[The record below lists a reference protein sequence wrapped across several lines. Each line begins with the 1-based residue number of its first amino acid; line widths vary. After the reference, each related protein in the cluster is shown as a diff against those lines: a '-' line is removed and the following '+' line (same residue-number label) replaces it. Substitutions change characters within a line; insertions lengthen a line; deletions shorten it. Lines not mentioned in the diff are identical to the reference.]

1 MRGCYDLDAARGL
14 PTASTT
20 ATTRA
25 TPWTALFALSGFID
39 M

>member
-1 MRGCYDLDAARGL
+1 MPQAGSHGV
-14 PTASTT
+14 TT

-39 M
+39 I